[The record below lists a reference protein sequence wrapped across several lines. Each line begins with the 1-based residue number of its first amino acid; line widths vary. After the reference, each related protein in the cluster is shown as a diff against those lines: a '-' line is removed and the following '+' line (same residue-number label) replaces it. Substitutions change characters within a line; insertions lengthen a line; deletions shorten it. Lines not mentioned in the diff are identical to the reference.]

1 MKANILDLDYEN
13 AVFVLAYLQGAPDH
27 FKDERNR
34 RRASE
39 ALEDFSR
46 AMREDSERC
55 AAVGYVM
62 RLRESRTDD
71 SG

>member
-1 MKANILDLDYEN
+1 MKANLFDLDYEN
-13 AVFVLAYLQGAPDH
+13 AVFVLAYLAGAPDH

-34 RRASE
+34 RRAAE

-46 AMREDSERC
+46 AMREDSERQ
-55 AAVGYVM
+55 AAGYVM
-62 RLRESRTDD
+62 RLRESRTED